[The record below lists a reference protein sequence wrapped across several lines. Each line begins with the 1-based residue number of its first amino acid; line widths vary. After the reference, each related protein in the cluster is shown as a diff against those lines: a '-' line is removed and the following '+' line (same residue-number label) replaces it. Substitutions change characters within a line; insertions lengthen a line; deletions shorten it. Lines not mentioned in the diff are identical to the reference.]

1 MYKNIFKYDDM
12 KRSEHMAVRTAVG
25 WYFWTHQLLEITGP
39 DVTAFLDYI
48 FPNNIGSL
56 AVGKDRYTTM
66 LNEQGEIIDDV
77 VVMRRSEDIYW
88 VSTLYATKTDDWW
101 YFHQGDYDVE
111 WSEITDE
118 WSMYAVQG
126 PKSRELVSGLV
137 KGLEEDSIESS
148 IDGLKFFSHMET
160 KIHGIPCIIN
170 RGGFSGEKLGYEIYV
185 HPDNCEALEAYLKPA
200 AEALGGKEVTE
211 FQVMAWTLPTEANFY
226 YMRDLAHTNPFE
238 VGLEKNIKWDKDFIG
253 KEALLKIKEEGPK
266 REMVGFEVPE
276 SDIYIRSKQYGGPG
290 EPVYIDG
297 EEEEAGRVSKL
308 VYSYVKEVN
317 IGYIL
322 AKKGALR
329 VGDKIKIHGYD
340 AVITDMNWM

>member
-12 KRSEHMAVRTAVG
+12 KRSEHMAVRNTVG

-39 DVTAFLDYI
+39 DVTAFLDYVY
-48 FPNNIGSL
+48 PNDIGSL
-56 AVGKDRYTTM
+56 AVGRDRYTTM

-77 VVMRRSEDIYW
+77 VIMRMSEDRYW

-101 YFHQGDYDVE
+101 YFHQGDYDVD

-126 PKSRELVSGLV
+126 PRAKELTAGLA
-137 KGLEEDSIESS
+137 KDSIDE
-148 IDGLKFFSHMET
+148 LKFFAHMNTE
-160 KIHGIPCIIN
+160 IGSIPCIIN
-170 RGGFSGEKLGYEIYV
+170 RAGFSGEKLGYEIYV
-185 HPDNCEALEAYLKPA
+185 HPDDCDALEALLKPA
-200 AEALGGKEVTE
+200 AEKLGGREVTE

-238 VGLEKNIKWDKDFIG
+238 VGLEKNIRWDKAFIG
-253 KEALLKIKEEGPK
+253 KEALLKIKEEGAS

-276 SDIYIRSKQYGGPG
+276 ADIYIRSKQYGGPG

-297 EEEEAGRVSKL
+297 EEEEIGRVSKL

-317 IGYIL
+317 NGYIL
-322 AKKGALR
+322 AKKDALHI
-329 VGDKIKIHGYD
+329 GDKIKIHGYD
-340 AVITDMNWM
+340 AVITRMNWM